1 METKPQVLFEY
12 GILLLAL
19 IFTFSIL
26 QFPSLQQQQYYQR
39 ATAQQQQHTM
49 KQPQLQYS
57 IIMPI

>member
-39 ATAQQQQHTM
+39 ATAQQQQTM